1 MDTSYTPKNLSTSP
15 TQRLLSLLDLVPIGP
30 DQFTAHAPETE
41 VQRVFGGQVAAQ
53 SLMAAMLTVDAGRR
67 VHSLHSSFF
76 HHGDPTQ
83 PIIFHVD
90 RVRDG
95 RAFSNRVVT
104 AFQDDRPIYMQIA
117 GFHIDEPGPEHQLT
131 RPHVPWPDEVADV
144 LPDMVRR
151 GVPWLADQFPGSE
164 AIKVHLVQPLDVQ
177 AAVQANTLQL
187 WFKAAEPIEDD
198 LRLHAC
204 FLTFAS
210 DIALLLPAVLP
221 HMPTPTTRF
230 QLASLNHSIWFQRQ
244 VSMNEWLLYNMRSC
258 RAAGARGT
266 AQGHVYTREGEL
278 VATITQEGLVRP
290 LGDTGVMATA
300 LDHKGRLINP

>member
-1 MDTSYTPKNLSTSP
+1 MSTP
-15 TQRLLSLLDLVPIGP
+15 TQRLLSLLNLEEIGENR
-30 DQFTAHAPETE
+30 FTAHAPETT

-53 SLMAAMLTVDAGRR
+53 SLMAAMRTVDEDRQ

-76 HHGDPTQ
+76 HHGDPTI
-83 PIIFHVD
+83 PIIFEVD

-104 AFQDDRPIYMQIA
+104 AYQEDRPIFMMIT
-117 GFHIDEPGPEHQLT
+117 GFHIQEPGPEHQIT
-131 RPHVPWPDEVADV
+131 RPVVPWPDEVADV
-144 LPDMVRR
+144 LPDMVKR

-164 AIKVHLVQPLDVQ
+164 AIKVNLVQPLDVQ

-187 WFKAAEPIEDD
+187 WFKSAEPINGDM
-198 LRLHAC
+198 RLHAC

-210 DIALLLPAVLP
+210 DMALLIPAVLP
-221 HMPTPTTRF
+221 HMPTPTTRY
-230 QLASLNHSIWFQRQ
+230 QLASLNHSIWFQRP
-244 VSMNEWLLYNMRSC
+244 VKFDDWLLYNMRSC

-266 AQGHVYTREGEL
+266 AQGHVYTRDGEL
-278 VATITQEGLVRP
+278 VATITQEGLIRP
-290 LGDTGVMATA
+290 QGDTGQMATG

>member
-1 MDTSYTPKNLSTSP
+1 MLIGGIINPMSTP
-15 TQRLLSLLDLVPIGP
+15 TQRLLSLLELESLGD
-30 DQFTAHAPETE
+30 DRFTAHAPETT

-53 SLMAAMLTVDAGRR
+53 SLMAAMMTVDEDRP

-76 HHGDPTQ
+76 HSGDPTI
-83 PIIFHVD
+83 PITFEVN

-104 AFQDDRPIYMQIA
+104 AYQHDRPIYMLIA
-117 GFHIDEPGPEHQLT
+117 GFHINEPGPEHQIT
-131 RPHVPWPDEVADV
+131 RPVVPWPDEVADV
-144 LPDMVRR
+144 LPDMVKR
-151 GVPWLADQFPGSE
+151 GVPWLADQFPGTE

-187 WFKAAEPIEDD
+187 WFKSAEPIGED

-210 DIALLLPAVLP
+210 DMALLLPAVLP
-221 HMPTPTTRF
+221 HMPTPTTRY
-230 QLASLNHSIWFQRQ
+230 QLASLNHSIWFQRP
-244 VSMNEWLLYNMRSC
+244 VRFDDWLLYNMRSC

-290 LGDTGVMATA
+290 MGDSGQMATA
-300 LDHKGRLINP
+300 LDSKGRLINP